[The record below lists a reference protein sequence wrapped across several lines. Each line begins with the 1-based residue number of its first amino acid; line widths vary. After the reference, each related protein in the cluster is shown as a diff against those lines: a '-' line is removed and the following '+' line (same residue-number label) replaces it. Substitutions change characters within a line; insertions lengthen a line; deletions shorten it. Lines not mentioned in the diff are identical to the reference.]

1 MMKQIIEKISV
12 LSLSLMLVSTF
23 AVSPALPQ
31 MVDHFGQQGYA
42 ASQVELLITITSLFI
57 MVSLLA
63 NPLFVRFFSE
73 RSLIVLGLTLMA
85 LGGALPFLLPQYA
98 LVFLSRCLLGLGI
111 GLINARA
118 INIVGLFYQG
128 KERIQMMGLRGSFEV
143 LGSASLTILVGWLS
157 GFGWQAAF
165 LAYLLALVIL
175 FLFVTFVPKREMVAE
190 EASGEKPKLTKE
202 LLKMGLGLAFLA
214 FFVIN
219 VNTFITIRIPLL
231 VTNQQLGTAVQA
243 SWILGGMQLMGIL
256 SGALFGFLVGRLKD
270 WLLPLAYVVFG
281 LAILLVA
288 FSTNLWF
295 LALGAMIS
303 GFFYSVVLNI
313 VFSRTT
319 EKTPPALLTLVMTL
333 VLMGCNIG
341 GATASI
347 LPTFLETLNPTP
359 TGAFGIY
366 AIGCALVSLA
376 LIVQQVRR
384 KKSA

>member
-1 MMKQIIEKISV
+1 
-12 LSLSLMLVSTF
+12 
-23 AVSPALPQ
+23 
-31 MVDHFGQQGYA
+31 
-42 ASQVELLITITSLFI
+42 
-57 MVSLLA
+57 
-63 NPLFVRFFSE
+63 
-73 RSLIVLGLTLMA
+73 
-85 LGGALPFLLPQYA
+85 
-98 LVFLSRCLLGLGI
+98 
-111 GLINARA
+111 
-118 INIVGLFYQG
+118 
-128 KERIQMMGLRGSFEV
+128 
-143 LGSASLTILVGWLS
+143 
-157 GFGWQAAF
+157 
-165 LAYLLALVIL
+165 
-175 FLFVTFVPKREMVAE
+175 MVAE
-190 EASGEKPKLTKE
+190 EASSEKPKLTKD

-256 SGALFGFLVGRLKD
+256 SGALFGFLVVRLKD

-281 LAILLVA
+281 LAILVVA
-288 FSTNLWF
+288 FSTDLLV
-295 LALGAMIS
+295 LALGAMVS

-319 EKTPPALLTLVMTL
+319 EKTPPTLLTLVMTL